1 MQKYVAEKQNNRKG
15 RINNGKDV
23 LKMFLKIIIKND

>member
-15 RINNGKDV
+15 RINKGKDV
-23 LKMFLKIIIKND
+23 LKMFLKIRIKND